1 MSNTLFKIYILED
14 DEWFSRLIN
23 HAAKLDPEVETQV
36 FGKAKD
42 LYEALDKEV
51 AHIVT
56 LDYRLPDA
64 TGSEVLEKLKDKYPD
79 TEFIMISEQQDVAT
93 AIALLHQGAYDY
105 LVKDNNLKDRLLA
118 VISKLKKQLALT
130 ERVKELEQLLANGT
144 KKQVPF
150 VGECAPIKEVK
161 QLILKASTS
170 PITVTITGETGTGK
184 EVVAQYIHQ
193 NSDRAKKPFVAINMA
208 AIPENLLESELFGYE
223 KGAFTGADKAKP
235 GKFEEANGGTL
246 FLDEIAELPLA
257 LQSKLLRAL
266 QEKKL
271 QRLGSNK
278 ELSFDCRIITAS
290 HKDLQHEVK
299 AKRFREDLYFR
310 LFGIQ
315 IELPPLRDR
324 GSDIILLADFF
335 IGKFAKENKSSVKL
349 LGAEAKRKL
358 KDYAWPGN
366 IRELKAVIDLAMV
379 MASEEEISAGDL
391 HLRHQDLLDKELKT
405 QKTLRE
411 YDIAIVK
418 HYMEKF
424 DDNTKRVADVL
435 GIGQTTVYRM
445 LKEDHEAV
453 AK

>member
-1 MSNTLFKIYILED
+1 M
-14 DEWFSRLIN
+14 
-23 HAAKLDPEVETQV
+23 
-36 FGKAKD
+36 
-42 LYEALDKEV
+42 
-51 AHIVT
+51 
-56 LDYRLPDA
+56 
-64 TGSEVLEKLKDKYPD
+64 
-79 TEFIMISEQQDVAT
+79 
-93 AIALLHQGAYDY
+93 
-105 LVKDNNLKDRLLA
+105 
-118 VISKLKKQLALT
+118 
-130 ERVKELEQLLANGT
+130 
-144 KKQVPF
+144 
-150 VGECAPIKEVK
+150 
-161 QLILKASTS
+161 
-170 PITVTITGETGTGK
+170 
-184 EVVAQYIHQ
+184 
-193 NSDRAKKPFVAINMA
+193 
-208 AIPENLLESELFGYE
+208 
-223 KGAFTGADKAKP
+223 
-235 GKFEEANGGTL
+235 